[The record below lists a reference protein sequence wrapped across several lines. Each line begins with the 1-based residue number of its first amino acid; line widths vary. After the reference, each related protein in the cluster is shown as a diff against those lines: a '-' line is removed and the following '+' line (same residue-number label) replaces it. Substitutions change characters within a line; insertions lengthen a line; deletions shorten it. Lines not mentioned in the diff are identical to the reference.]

1 MEDIFIQSASE
12 LKKLFTTND
21 NEFNPLL
28 ITLLSGGFGS
38 IITLVI
44 TYFMTSNRDK
54 NQYKQSNR
62 TYIVAEEIDSLGSR
76 LEGYN
81 NVHDKDLRIIETD
94 NFIQLDRLVRDRVIQ
109 GELLNYLRLRNLG
122 PAMVLQCS
130 IALEIESNQTS
141 MEIKKV
147 VPIFLSDQ
155 ELFVF
160 AQSLENH
167 PHPQLLKR
175 ATVVYK
181 TIANEEM
188 KYVYDVRRE
197 QGKTICREHY
207 YVKSLF
213 GYKLLNISEVDQ
225 VSWIFINHHR
235 N

>member
-12 LKKLFTTND
+12 LKKMFTTND
-21 NEFNPLL
+21 NGFNPLL

-44 TYFMTSNRDK
+44 TYFMTLNRDK

-94 NFIQLDRLVRDRVIQ
+94 NFIELDQLVRDGVVQ

-122 PAMVLQCS
+122 PAMVIQCS
-130 IALEIESNQTS
+130 IALEIESNQTIK
-141 MEIKKV
+141 EIKKV

-155 ELFVF
+155 ELFIF

-181 TIANEEM
+181 TIANEEI

-197 QGKTICREHY
+197 QGKTICREQY
-207 YVKSLF
+207 YVKSHF

-225 VSWIFINHHR
+225 VSWIFINHYR

>member
-12 LKKLFTTND
+12 LKKMFTTND
-21 NEFNPLL
+21 NGFNPLL

-44 TYFMTSNRDK
+44 TYFMTLNRDK

-94 NFIQLDRLVRDRVIQ
+94 NFIELDQLVRDGVVQ

-122 PAMVLQCS
+122 PAMVIQCS
-130 IALEIESNQTS
+130 IALEIESNQTIK
-141 MEIKKV
+141 EIKKV

-155 ELFVF
+155 ELFIF

-181 TIANEEM
+181 TIANEEI

-197 QGKTICREHY
+197 QGKTICREQY
-207 YVKSLF
+207 YVKSHF
-213 GYKLLNISEVDQ
+213 GYKLLNISEVDK
-225 VSWIFINHHR
+225 VSWIFINHYR